1 MIKTVSVAN
10 QFGDEISTNFVGVY
24 EAPYVITK
32 IEGHG
37 PVGADINLT
46 QFATND
52 GAMYNSARVGE
63 RVLSLTL
70 AVVAQPGKTIE
81 HARRWIYKTYTVKT
95 RVTMVFTTDTGT
107 YIITG
112 YVEKCEPDIFD
123 KITKVKITI
132 VCPDPYFYSPAKT
145 VTSVAS
151 VKGGFEFPFA
161 DNITKTDGEVL
172 FSFGE
177 NGLRY
182 FANDPNIDAR
192 WVKSDKKGLNRYGQD
207 LSRLIEKIIPSAGM
221 QYEIDDAWR
230 TTYLNSMIDDMTSS
244 AVNIGVMSDLDRE
257 LGGTAYFLYVNNQK
271 SDVVT
276 WSSHAL
282 KFGEIQNSA
291 KLDMEY
297 SGSFDNGIVI
307 RSKLYGKLADIP
319 RIRYSDS
326 VNPASYLEIDMT
338 RIKNKIGEDFEKGD
352 YIEVGT
358 KNGDKYVRIW
368 HKNHWTSC
376 LNSVG
381 TNPYWPR
388 IRQGHNT
395 ITCLIMGDNINQ
407 YASEHEVEYD
417 IKHQGI

>member
-1 MIKTVSVAN
+1 MIKTVSVVN

-81 HARRWIYKTYTVKT
+81 HARRWIYKTYAVKN
-95 RVTMVFTTDTGT
+95 RVTMVFTADTGT
-107 YIITG
+107 YIMTG

-132 VCPDPYFYSPAKT
+132 VCPDPYFYSPTKM
-145 VTSVAS
+145 VTSVSS

-161 DNITKTDGEVL
+161 DNTTVASGEVL
-172 FSFGE
+172 FSIGAD
-177 NGLRY
+177 GLAY
-182 FANDPNIDAR
+182 YVNDPNIDAK
-192 WVKSDKKGLNRYGQD
+192 WVKSDKTGMDRYGRD
-207 LSRLIEKIIPSAGM
+207 MSRMVKKIVPSGGM
-221 QYEIDDAWR
+221 RYEIADYWNTA
-230 TTYLNSMIDDMTSS
+230 YLNSIVDDMSSS
-244 AVNIGVMSDLDRE
+244 AVNIGAMSEMDRE
-257 LGGTAYFLYVNNQK
+257 LGGTAYFLYISNVPG
-271 SDVVT
+271 VVVD
-276 WSSHAL
+276 WPSHTL
-282 KFGEIQNSA
+282 KFGEIQNRA

-297 SGSFDNGIVI
+297 SGSFDNGIII

-326 VNPASYLEIDMT
+326 VNSSSYLEINMT
-338 RIKNKIGEDFEKGD
+338 RVKDKIGEDFERGD

-358 KNGDKYVRIW
+358 KNGNKYVRIW

-376 LNSVG
+376 LNAVG

-388 IRQGHNT
+388 VQQGTNT
-395 ITCLIMGDNINQ
+395 ITCLIMGDNVNQ
-407 YASEHEVEYD
+407 YAAEHEVEYD

>member
-1 MIKTVSVAN
+1 MIKTVSVVN

-37 PVGADINLT
+37 PVGANINLT

-63 RVLSLTL
+63 RALSLTL

-81 HARRWIYKTYTVKT
+81 HARRWIYKTYTVKN

-107 YIITG
+107 YIMKG

-132 VCPDPYFYSPAKT
+132 ICPDPYFYAPAKT
-145 VTSVAS
+145 VTSVQS
-151 VKGGFEFPFA
+151 VKGSFEFPFA
-161 DNITKTDGEVL
+161 DNATEIGGEAL
-172 FSFGE
+172 LSIGE

-182 FANDPNIDAR
+182 FVNDPNIDAT
-192 WVKSDKKGLNRYGQD
+192 WVKSDKTGMNRYGQD
-207 LSRLIEKIIPSAGM
+207 MSRMVEKIVPSAGM
-221 QYEIDDAWR
+221 RYEIHDDWL

-244 AVNIGVMSDLDRE
+244 AVNIGVMNELDRE

-271 SDVVT
+271 SDVVKWT
-276 WSSHAL
+276 SHVL
-282 KFGEIQNSA
+282 KFGEINNSA

-297 SGSFDNGIVI
+297 SGSLDNGITI
-307 RSKLYGKLADIP
+307 RSKLYGKLVDIP

-326 VNPASYLEIDMT
+326 VNATSYLELNMT
-338 RIKNKIGEDFEKGD
+338 QVKNKIGEDFEKGD

-358 KNGDKYVRIW
+358 KNGNKYVRIW

-376 LNSVG
+376 LNAVG

-388 IRQGHNT
+388 IQQGQNT

-407 YASEHEVEYD
+407 YAAEHEIEYD
-417 IKHQGI
+417 VKYQGI

>member
-1 MIKTVSVAN
+1 MIKTVSVVN

-37 PVGADINLT
+37 PVGANINLT

-63 RVLSLTL
+63 RALSLTL

-81 HARRWIYKTYTVKT
+81 HARRWIYKTYAVKNH
-95 RVTMVFTTDTGT
+95 VTMVFTTDTGT
-107 YIITG
+107 YIMKG

-132 VCPDPYFYSPAKT
+132 VCPDPYFYAPAKT
-145 VTSVAS
+145 VANISS

-161 DNITKTDGEVL
+161 DNTTEINGEVL
-172 FSFGE
+172 LSIGE

-182 FANDPNIDAR
+182 FVNDPNIGAT
-192 WVKSDKKGLNRYGQD
+192 WVKSDKTGLNRYGQD
-207 LSRLIEKIIPSAGM
+207 MSRMVEKIVPQAGLR
-221 QYEIDDAWR
+221 YDIHDDWR
-230 TTYLNSMIDDMTSS
+230 TTYLNSMIDDMTIS
-244 AVNIGVMSDLDRE
+244 AVNIGVMSEADCE

-271 SDVVT
+271 SDVVK
-276 WSSHAL
+276 WPSHVL
-282 KFGEIQNSA
+282 KFGEIQSST

-297 SGSFDNGIVI
+297 YGSFDNGIVI
-307 RSKLYGKLADIP
+307 RSKLYGKLAEIP

-326 VNPASYLEIDMT
+326 VNSTSYLEIDMT
-338 RIKNKIGEDFEKGD
+338 RVKNKIGEDFDRGD

-358 KNGDKYVRIW
+358 KNGNKYVRIW

-376 LNSVG
+376 LNAVG

-388 IRQGHNT
+388 IQQGANT
-395 ITCLIMGDNINQ
+395 ITCLIMGDNMNQ
-407 YASEHEVEYD
+407 YAAEHEVEYD
-417 IKHQGI
+417 VKYQGI

>member
-1 MIKTVSVAN
+1 MIKTVSVVN

-63 RVLSLTL
+63 RALSLTL

-81 HARRWIYKTYTVKT
+81 HARRWIYKTYAVKN

-107 YIITG
+107 YIMTG

-132 VCPDPYFYSPAKT
+132 VCPDPYFYAPTKT
-145 VTSVAS
+145 VTNVSS
-151 VKGGFEFPFA
+151 VKGSFEFPFA
-161 DNITKTDGEVL
+161 DNTTEAGGKVL
-172 FSFGE
+172 FSIGE
-177 NGLRY
+177 DGQAYYVN
-182 FANDPNIDAR
+182 NPNVDAT
-192 WVKSDKKGLNRYGQD
+192 WVTSDKTGLDPYGRDMSRMVKKIVPSKGMR
-207 LSRLIEKIIPSAGM
+207 
-221 QYEIDDAWR
+221 YEIADYWK
-230 TTYLNSMIDDMTSS
+230 TTYLNSIVDDMTSS
-244 AVNIGVMSDLDRE
+244 AVSIGVISEMDRE
-257 LGGTAYFLYVNNQK
+257 LGGTAYFLYINNIPG
-271 SDVVT
+271 VVVD
-276 WSSHAL
+276 WPSHAL

-291 KLDMEY
+291 KLDLEY

-326 VNPASYLEIDMT
+326 INASSYLEINMT
-338 RIKNKIGEDFEKGD
+338 RVKDKIGEDFETGD

-358 KNGDKYVRIW
+358 KNGSKYVRIW

-388 IRQGHNT
+388 IRQGMNT
-395 ITCLIMGDNINQ
+395 IMCLIIGDNVNQ
-407 YASEHEVEYD
+407 YAAEHEVEYD
-417 IKHQGI
+417 VKHQGI

>member
-1 MIKTVSVAN
+1 MIKTVSVVN

-24 EAPYVITK
+24 AAPYVITK

-52 GAMYNSARVGE
+52 GAMYNSARVRE
-63 RVLSLTL
+63 RTVTLTL

-81 HARRWIYKTYTVKT
+81 HARRWIYNTYAVKN
-95 RVTMVFTTDTGT
+95 RVKMTFVTDTGT
-107 YIITG
+107 YIMTG
-112 YVEKCEPDIFD
+112 YVEKCEPDIFE

-132 VCPDPYFYSPAKT
+132 VCPDPYFYAPAK
-145 VTSVAS
+145 VVASISS

-161 DNITKTDGEVL
+161 DNLASIPDNTL
-172 FSFGE
+172 FSIGDDNTTHFVNNSE
-177 NGLRY
+177 
-182 FANDPNIDAR
+182 IDAE
-192 WVKSDKKGLNRYGQD
+192 WVKSDSVGLNRDGHD
-207 LSRLIEKIIPSAGM
+207 ISRIIEKIIPATGLK
-221 QYEIDDAWR
+221 YELDDGWR
-230 TTYLNSMIDDMTSS
+230 MKYITSMVDDMTDS
-244 AVNIGVMSDLDRE
+244 AVNIGVMSELDRE
-257 LGGTAYFLYVNNQK
+257 LGGAAYFLYIDK
-271 SDVVT
+271 SKSNVLK

-291 KLDMEY
+291 KLGMNY
-297 SGSFDNGIVI
+297 SGSFDNGVVI

-326 VNPASYLEIDMT
+326 VNPASYLEIDMAQV
-338 RIKNKIGEDFEKGD
+338 KNKIGEDFNKGD

-376 LNSVG
+376 LNAVG
-381 TNPYWPR
+381 KNPYWPR
-388 IRQGHNT
+388 IQQGANT
-395 ITCLIMGDNINQ
+395 ITCLIRGDNVNQ
-407 YASEHEVEYD
+407 YAADHEVEYD
-417 IKHQGI
+417 IKYQGI

>member
-395 ITCLIMGDNINQ
+395 ITCLLMGDNINQ

>member
-10 QFGDEISTNFVGVY
+10 QFGDKISTNFVGGY

-63 RVLSLTL
+63 RTISLTL

-81 HARRWIYKTYTVKT
+81 HARRWIYKTYAVKNH
-95 RVTMVFTTDTGT
+95 VEMAFVTDTGT
-107 YIITG
+107 YIMTG
-112 YVEKCEPDIFD
+112 YVEKCEPDIFE

-132 VCPDPYFYSPAKT
+132 VCPDPYFYSPTKIVA
-145 VTSVAS
+145 SVSS

-161 DNITKTDGEVL
+161 DNATGVTDKTLIAIGGDGLAWNV
-172 FSFGE
+172 
-177 NGLRY
+177 
-182 FANDPNIDAR
+182 NDPNIDAT
-192 WVKSDKKGLNRYGQD
+192 WIKSDRTGLNRYGRD
-207 LSRLIEKIIPSAGM
+207 MSRIVEKTIPSAGLR
-221 QYEIDDAWR
+221 YEIDDSWH
-230 TTYLNSMIDDMTSS
+230 TKYLNSMVDDMTSS
-244 AVNIGVMSDLDRE
+244 AVAIGVMRYVDLE
-257 LGGTAYFLYVNNQK
+257 LGGTAYFLYVSK
-271 SDVVT
+271 STNADNT
-276 WSSHAL
+276 WPNHVL

-291 KLDMEY
+291 KLGMEY

-326 VNPASYLEIDMT
+326 IHPASYLEIDMT
-338 RIKNKIGEDFEKGD
+338 RVKSKIGEDFEKGD
-352 YIEVGT
+352 CIEVGT

-376 LNSVG
+376 LNAVG

-388 IRQGHNT
+388 IQQGANT
-395 ITCLIMGDNINQ
+395 ITCLIMGDNVNQ
-407 YASEHEVEYD
+407 YAAEHEVKYD
-417 IKHQGI
+417 VKYQGI

>member
-1 MIKTVSVAN
+1 MIKTVSVVN
-10 QFGDEISTNFVGVY
+10 QFGDEISTNFVGAY

-63 RVLSLTL
+63 RTLSLTL

-81 HARRWIYKTYTVKT
+81 HARQWIYKTYAVKN
-95 RVTMVFTTDTGT
+95 RVEMAFVTDTGT
-107 YIITG
+107 YIMRG
-112 YVEKCEPDIFD
+112 YVEKCEPDIFE

-132 VCPDPYFYSPAKT
+132 VCPDPYFYAPAKK
-145 VTSVAS
+145 VTSISS

-161 DNITKTDGEVL
+161 DNATGIDNETLISID
-172 FSFGE
+172 E
-177 NGLRY
+177 NGV
-182 FANDPNIDAR
+182 AWSVNDPNIDTS
-192 WVKSDKKGLNRYGQD
+192 WVKSDRMGLNRYGQD
-207 LSRLIEKIIPSAGM
+207 MSRMVEKIISSVGLR
-221 QYEIDDAWR
+221 YEIDDSWHMK
-230 TTYLNSMIDDMTSS
+230 YLSSMIDDMTSS
-244 AVNIGVMSDLDRE
+244 AVAIGVMSEMDRE
-257 LGGTAYFLYVNNQK
+257 LGGTAYFLYVSK
-271 SDVVT
+271 STNADKA
-276 WSSHAL
+276 WPSHVL

-291 KLDMEY
+291 KLGMEY

-326 VNPASYLEIDMT
+326 INPTSYLEINMKWVKD
-338 RIKNKIGEDFEKGD
+338 KIGEDFEKGD

-358 KNGDKYVRIW
+358 KNGNKYVRIW
-368 HKNHWTSC
+368 HKNHWTTC
-376 LNSVG
+376 LNAVG

-388 IRQGHNT
+388 IKQGANT

-407 YASEHEVEYD
+407 FAAEHEVEYD
-417 IKHQGI
+417 IKYQGI

>member
-1 MIKTVSVAN
+1 MIKTASVVN

-37 PVGADINLT
+37 PVAADINLT

-63 RVLSLTL
+63 RALSLTL

-81 HARRWIYKTYTVKT
+81 HARQWIYKTYAVKN

-107 YIITG
+107 YITTG

-132 VCPDPYFYSPAKT
+132 VCPDPYFYANAKP
-145 VTSVAS
+145 VTSIQS

-161 DNITKTDGEVL
+161 DNATETKGEAL
-172 FSFGE
+172 FSVGE

-182 FANDPNIDAR
+182 FVNDPNIDAT
-192 WVKSDKKGLNRYGQD
+192 WVKSDKTGLNRYGQD
-207 LSRLIEKIIPSAGM
+207 LSRMVEKIVPAAGM
-221 QYEIDDAWR
+221 RYEIQDDWR
-230 TTYLNSMIDDMTSS
+230 TTYLNSMIDDMTTS
-244 AVNIGVMSDLDRE
+244 AVNIGVLSEPDRE

-271 SDVVT
+271 SDIVNWT
-276 WSSHAL
+276 SHAL

-326 VNPASYLEIDMT
+326 VNPTSYLELNMT
-338 RIKNKIGEDFEKGD
+338 QVKDKIGEDFETGD
-352 YIEVGT
+352 YVEVGT
-358 KNGDKYVRIW
+358 KNGNKYVRIW
-368 HKNHWTSC
+368 HKNHWTNC
-376 LNSVG
+376 LNAVG

-388 IRQGHNT
+388 IQQGRNT
-395 ITCLIMGDNINQ
+395 ITCLIWGDNMNQ
-407 YASEHEVEYD
+407 YAAEHEVEYD

>member
-1 MIKTVSVAN
+1 MIKTVSVVN
-10 QFGDEISTNFVGVY
+10 QFGDEISTNFVGAY

-52 GAMYNSARVGE
+52 GAMFNSARVRE
-63 RVLSLTL
+63 RTMTLTL

-81 HARRWIYKTYTVKT
+81 HARRWIYKTYAVKN
-95 RVTMVFTTDTGT
+95 RVEMAFVTDTGT
-107 YIITG
+107 YIMTG
-112 YVEKCEPDIFD
+112 YVEKCEPDIFE

-132 VCPDPYFYSPAKT
+132 VCPDPYFYAPAKT
-145 VTSVAS
+145 VTSISS

-161 DNITKTDGEVL
+161 DNTTYIDNETLMSIGD
-172 FSFGE
+172 
-177 NGLRY
+177 NGL
-182 FANDPNIDAR
+182 FWFVNDPNIDAT
-192 WVKSDKKGLNRYGQD
+192 WIKSDRTGLNRYGQD
-207 LSRLIEKIIPSAGM
+207 MSRMVEKICPQAGVR
-221 QYEIDDAWR
+221 YEIDESWR
-230 TTYLNSMIDDMTSS
+230 TKYLNSMIDDMTSS
-244 AVNIGVMSDLDRE
+244 AVNIGVMSEMDRE
-257 LGGTAYFLYVNNQK
+257 LGGTAYFLYVNKFK
-271 SDVVT
+271 SGKGV
-276 WSSHAL
+276 WPSHVL

-291 KLDMEY
+291 KLGMEY

-307 RSKLYGKLADIP
+307 RSKLYGKLVDIP

-326 VNPASYLEIDMT
+326 VNPTLFLEIDMT
-338 RIKNKIGEDFEKGD
+338 RVKDKIGEDFEKGD

-368 HKNHWTSC
+368 HRNHWTSC
-376 LNSVG
+376 LNAVG

-388 IRQGHNT
+388 IQQGANT
-395 ITCLIMGDNINQ
+395 ITCLIVGDNVTQ
-407 YASEHEVEYD
+407 YAAEHEVEYD

>member
-1 MIKTVSVAN
+1 MIKAVSVVN
-10 QFGDEISTNFVGVY
+10 QFGDEISTKFVGTY

-32 IEGHG
+32 IENHG

-81 HARRWIYKTYTVKT
+81 HARRWIYKTYAVKN

-107 YIITG
+107 YIMTG

-132 VCPDPYFYSPAKT
+132 VCPDPYFYAPAKT
-145 VTSVAS
+145 VASIRS
-151 VKGGFEFPFA
+151 VKGSFEFPFA
-161 DNITKTDGEVL
+161 DNATEINDEAL
-172 FSFGE
+172 FSVGE

-182 FANDPNIDAR
+182 YVNDPNIDAA
-192 WVKSDKKGLNRYGQD
+192 WIKSDKTGLNRYGQD
-207 LSRLIEKIIPSAGM
+207 VSRLIEKIVPVAGM
-221 QYEIDDAWR
+221 RYEIDDDWR
-230 TTYLNSMIDDMTSS
+230 TTYLNSMIDDMTNS
-244 AVNIGVMSDLDRE
+244 AMNIGVMNEMDRG

-271 SDVVT
+271 SDVVKWT
-276 WSSHAL
+276 SHAL
-282 KFGEIQNSA
+282 KFGEIQNSE

-297 SGSFDNGIVI
+297 SGSFDNGIII
-307 RSKLYGKLADIP
+307 RSKLYGKLSDIP

-326 VNPASYLEIDMT
+326 VNPTSYLELNMT
-338 RIKNKIGEDFEKGD
+338 QVKNKIGEDFEKGD

-358 KNGDKYVRIW
+358 KNGNKYVRIW
-368 HKNHWTSC
+368 HKNHWTRC
-376 LNSVG
+376 LNAVG

-388 IRQGHNT
+388 IQQGRNT
-395 ITCLIMGDNINQ
+395 IICLIMGDNINQ
-407 YASEHEVEYD
+407 YAAEHEVEYD
-417 IKHQGI
+417 VKHQGI

>member
-1 MIKTVSVAN
+1 MIKTVSVVN

-37 PVGADINLT
+37 PVGANINLT

-81 HARRWIYKTYTVKT
+81 HARQWIYKTYAVKN

-107 YIITG
+107 YIMTG

-132 VCPDPYFYSPAKT
+132 VCPDPYFYAPAKT
-145 VTSVAS
+145 VTSISS

-161 DNITKTDGEVL
+161 DNATEVNSEVL
-172 FSFGE
+172 LSIGE

-182 FANDPNIDAR
+182 FVNDPNVDAV
-192 WVKSDKKGLNRYGQD
+192 WVKSDKTGLNRYGQD
-207 LSRLIEKIIPSAGM
+207 MSRMFEKIVPSAGM
-221 QYEIDDAWR
+221 RYEIDDDWR

-244 AVNIGVMSDLDRE
+244 AVNTGVMSELDRE

-271 SDVVT
+271 SDVVK
-276 WSSHAL
+276 WPSHAL

-297 SGSFDNGIVI
+297 SGAVDNGVVI

-326 VNPASYLEIDMT
+326 VNPTLYLEIDMT
-338 RIKNKIGEDFEKGD
+338 RVKDKIGEDFEKGD

-358 KNGDKYVRIW
+358 KNGNKYIRIW
-368 HKNHWTSC
+368 HKSHWTSC
-376 LNSVG
+376 LNAVG

-388 IRQGHNT
+388 IQQGANT
-395 ITCLIMGDNINQ
+395 ITCLIMGDNMNQ
-407 YASEHEVEYD
+407 YAAEHEIEYD
-417 IKHQGI
+417 VKHQGI

>member
-1 MIKTVSVAN
+1 MIKTVSVVN
-10 QFGDEISTNFVGVY
+10 QFGDEISTNFVGAY

-63 RVLSLTL
+63 RTMTLTL

-81 HARRWIYKTYTVKT
+81 HARQWIYKTYTVKN
-95 RVTMVFTTDTGT
+95 RVKMAFVTDTGT
-107 YIITG
+107 YIMTG

-132 VCPDPYFYSPAKT
+132 VCPDPYFYAPAKT
-145 VTSVAS
+145 VTSISS

-161 DNITKTDGEVL
+161 DNTTYIDNETL
-172 FSFGE
+172 MSIGE
-177 NGLRY
+177 NGM
-182 FANDPNIDAR
+182 FWFVNDPNIDAT
-192 WVKSDKKGLNRYGQD
+192 WIKSDRTGLNRYGQD
-207 LSRLIEKIIPSAGM
+207 MSRIVEKTVPQAGLR
-221 QYEIDDAWR
+221 YEIDDGWR
-230 TTYLNSMIDDMTSS
+230 TKYLNSMIDDMTNS
-244 AVNIGVMSDLDRE
+244 AVNIGAMSEVDRD
-257 LGGTAYFLYVNNQK
+257 LGGTAYFLYVNKFK
-271 SDVVT
+271 SGKGT
-276 WSSHAL
+276 WPSHVL

-297 SGSFDNGIVI
+297 SGSFDNGVVI
-307 RSKLYGKLADIP
+307 RSKLYGKLTNIP

-326 VNPASYLEIDMT
+326 VNPTSYLEINMKWVKD
-338 RIKNKIGEDFEKGD
+338 KIGEDFEKGD

-358 KNGDKYVRIW
+358 KNGNKYVRIW
-368 HKNHWTSC
+368 HKNHWTNC
-376 LNSVG
+376 LNAVG

-388 IRQGHNT
+388 VRQGANT
-395 ITCLIMGDNINQ
+395 ILCLIMGDNVNQ
-407 YASEHEVEYD
+407 YAAEHEIEYD
-417 IKHQGI
+417 IKYQGI

>member
-63 RVLSLTL
+63 RTISLTL

-81 HARRWIYKTYTVKT
+81 HARRWIYKTYAVKNHVKMT
-95 RVTMVFTTDTGT
+95 FTTDTGT
-107 YIITG
+107 YIMNG
-112 YVEKCEPDIFD
+112 HVEKCEPDIFE

-132 VCPDPYFYSPAKT
+132 VCPDPYFYAPAKT
-145 VTSVAS
+145 VTSISS
-151 VKGGFEFPFA
+151 VKGGFEFPFN
-161 DNITKTDGEVL
+161 DNATGI
-172 FSFGE
+172 
-177 NGLRY
+177 
-182 FANDPNIDAR
+182 NDKNLLSIDDRGTPYYVNNPNIDAE
-192 WVKSDKKGLNRYGQD
+192 WVKSNKTGMNRYGQD
-207 LSRLIEKIIPSAGM
+207 MSRMFEKIIPAVGLR
-221 QYEIDDAWR
+221 YEVDDSWA
-230 TTYLNSMIDDMTSS
+230 TPYLNSFVDDMTNS
-244 AVNIGVMSDLDRE
+244 AVSLGVMSEMDSN
-257 LGGTAYFLYVNNQK
+257 LGGTAYFLYV
-271 SDVVT
+271 
-276 WSSHAL
+276 SSNTTPDGAWPSHVL
-282 KFGEIQNSA
+282 KFGEIQNSE
-291 KLDMEY
+291 KLNMEY

-326 VNPASYLEIDMT
+326 IHPTSYLEINMERVKD
-338 RIKNKIGEDFEKGD
+338 KIGEDFERGD

-358 KNGDKYVRIW
+358 KNGNKYVRIW
-368 HKNHWTSC
+368 HKNHWTPC
-376 LNSVG
+376 LNAVG

-388 IRQGHNT
+388 IQQGANT
-395 ITCLIMGDNINQ
+395 ITCLIMGDNTSQ
-407 YASEHEVEYD
+407 YAAEHEVEYD
-417 IKHQGI
+417 VKYQGI

>member
-37 PVGADINLT
+37 PVSADINLT

-81 HARRWIYKTYTVKT
+81 HARRWIYKTYAVKN

-107 YIITG
+107 YIVKG

-123 KITKVKITI
+123 KITKAKITI
-132 VCPDPYFYSPAKT
+132 VCPDPYFYTPAKT
-145 VTSVAS
+145 VTSISS

-161 DNITKTDGEVL
+161 DNTTAINSEVL
-172 FSFGE
+172 FSIGE

-182 FANDPNIDAR
+182 FVNNPDTDAA
-192 WVKSDKKGLNRYGQD
+192 WVKSDKTGLNRYGQD
-207 LSRLIEKIIPSAGM
+207 MSRMVEKIVPESGM
-221 QYEIDDAWR
+221 RYEIDADWR

-244 AVNIGVMSDLDRE
+244 AMNTGVMSEMDRE
-257 LGGTAYFLYVNNQK
+257 LGGTAYFLYVNNRK

-276 WSSHAL
+276 WPSHAL

-291 KLDMEY
+291 KLDTEY
-297 SGSFDNGIVI
+297 PGSFGNGIVI

-326 VNPASYLEIDMT
+326 INPTSYLEIDMA
-338 RIKNKIGEDFEKGD
+338 RIKNKINEDFEKGD

-358 KNGDKYVRIW
+358 KNGNKYVRIW

-376 LNSVG
+376 LNAVG

-388 IRQGHNT
+388 IQQGANT
-395 ITCLIMGDNINQ
+395 ITCLIMGDNANQ
-407 YASEHEVEYD
+407 YAAEHEIEYD

>member
-1 MIKTVSVAN
+1 MIKTVSVVN
-10 QFGDEISTNFVGVY
+10 QFGDEISTNFVGAY

-52 GAMYNSARVGE
+52 GAMFNSARVGE
-63 RVLSLTL
+63 RTLSLTL

-81 HARRWIYKTYTVKT
+81 HARRWIYKTYAVKNH
-95 RVTMVFTTDTGT
+95 VEMAFVTDTGV
-107 YIITG
+107 YIMTG
-112 YVEKCEPDIFD
+112 YVEKCEPDIFE

-132 VCPDPYFYSPAKT
+132 VCPDPYFYAPAKT
-145 VTSVAS
+145 VTSVSS

-161 DNITKTDGEVL
+161 DNTTNITNETL
-172 FSFGE
+172 FSIGE
-177 NGLRY
+177 NGLLY
-182 FANDPNIDAR
+182 FVNDPNVDAT
-192 WVKSDKKGLNRYGQD
+192 WVKSDRTGLNRYGQD
-207 LSRLIEKIIPSAGM
+207 MSRMVEKINIQAGLR
-221 QYEIDDAWR
+221 YEIDTDWR
-230 TTYLNSMIDDMTSS
+230 TKYLNSMVDDMTNS
-244 AVNIGVMSDLDRE
+244 AVNIGVMSETDRD
-257 LGGTAYFLYVNNQK
+257 LGGTAYFLYVNNLK
-271 SDVVT
+271 SGVVT
-276 WSSHAL
+276 WPSHVL

-297 SGSFDNGIVI
+297 SGSFDNGIII

-326 VNPASYLEIDMT
+326 VNPTSYIEIDMA
-338 RIKNKIGEDFEKGD
+338 RVKNKIGEDFEKGD

-358 KNGDKYVRIW
+358 KNGNKYVRIW

-376 LNSVG
+376 LNAVG
-381 TNPYWPR
+381 THPYWPR
-388 IRQGHNT
+388 IRQGANT

-407 YASEHEVEYD
+407 YAAEHEVEYD
-417 IKHQGI
+417 VKHQGI

>member
-1 MIKTVSVAN
+1 MIKTVSVVN

-63 RVLSLTL
+63 RALSLTL

-81 HARRWIYKTYTVKT
+81 HARQWIYKTYAVKNL
-95 RVTMVFTTDTGT
+95 VKIIFTTDTGV
-107 YIITG
+107 YIMTG
-112 YVEKCEPDIFD
+112 YVEKCEPDIFE

-132 VCPDPYFYSPAKT
+132 VCPDPYFYAPAKT
-145 VTSVAS
+145 VASIQS

-161 DNITKTDGEVL
+161 DNATAVNDEVL
-172 FSFGE
+172 FSVGE

-182 FANDPNIDAR
+182 FVNDPNVDAT
-192 WVKSDKKGLNRYGQD
+192 WVKSDKTGLNRYGQD
-207 LSRLIEKIIPSAGM
+207 MSRMVEKIVPVAGM
-221 QYEIDDAWR
+221 RYEIDDDWR

-244 AVNIGVMSDLDRE
+244 AVNIGVMSKVDCE
-257 LGGTAYFLYVNNQK
+257 LGGTAYFLYVNNKK
-271 SDVVT
+271 SDAVEWT
-276 WSSHAL
+276 SHAL
-282 KFGEIQNSA
+282 KFGKIQNSA

-297 SGSFDNGIVI
+297 TGSFDNGVVI

-326 VNPASYLEIDMT
+326 VNPTSYLELDMT
-338 RIKNKIGEDFEKGD
+338 QVKNKIGEDFEKGD

-358 KNGDKYVRIW
+358 KNGNKYVRIW
-368 HKNHWTSC
+368 HKNHWTNC

-388 IRQGHNT
+388 IQQGRNT
-395 ITCLIMGDNINQ
+395 ITCLIMGDNVNQ
-407 YASEHEVEYD
+407 YAAEHEVEYD
-417 IKHQGI
+417 VKHQGI

>member
-1 MIKTVSVAN
+1 MIKTVSVVN

-63 RVLSLTL
+63 RALSLTL

-81 HARRWIYKTYTVKT
+81 HARRWIYKTYAVKN

-107 YIITG
+107 YIMTG

-123 KITKVKITI
+123 KIAKVKITI
-132 VCPDPYFYSPAKT
+132 VCPDPYFYAPAKT
-145 VTSVAS
+145 VASISSVE
-151 VKGGFEFPFA
+151 GGFEFPFA
-161 DNITKTDGEVL
+161 DNTTNVNGDVL
-172 FSFGE
+172 FSIGE
-177 NGLRY
+177 DGRAHYVN
-182 FANDPNIDAR
+182 NPNIDAA
-192 WVKSDKKGLNRYGQD
+192 WIKSDKIGLD
-207 LSRLIEKIIPSAGM
+207 LQGRDMSRMVKKIIPSLGM
-221 QYEIDDAWR
+221 SYKIADYWNTD
-230 TTYLNSMIDDMTSS
+230 YLNSIIDDMSSS
-244 AVNIGVMSDLDRE
+244 AVNVGVMSELDHE
-257 LGGTAYFLYVNNQK
+257 LGGTAYFLYVTNVPG
-271 SDVVT
+271 VVVD
-276 WSSHAL
+276 WPSHAL

-297 SGSFDNGIVI
+297 SGSLDNGIVI
-307 RSKLYGKLADIP
+307 RSKLYGKIADIP

-326 VNPASYLEIDMT
+326 VNASSYLEINMT
-338 RIKNKIGEDFEKGD
+338 RIKDKIGEDFERGD

-358 KNGDKYVRIW
+358 KNGNKYVRIW
-368 HKNHWTSC
+368 HKNHWTNC
-376 LNSVG
+376 LNAIG

-388 IRQGHNT
+388 IQQGANT
-395 ITCLIMGDNINQ
+395 ITCLIMGDNVNQ
-407 YASEHEVEYD
+407 YAAEHEVEYD
-417 IKHQGI
+417 VKYQGI

>member
-1 MIKTVSVAN
+1 MIKTVSVVN
-10 QFGDEISTNFVGVY
+10 QFGDEISTNFVGAY

-63 RVLSLTL
+63 RTMTLTL

-81 HARRWIYKTYTVKT
+81 HARRWIYKTYAVKN
-95 RVTMVFTTDTGT
+95 RVEMAFVTDTGT

-112 YVEKCEPDIFD
+112 YVEKCEPDIFE

-132 VCPDPYFYSPAKT
+132 VCPDPYFYAPANT
-145 VTSVAS
+145 VKSISS

-161 DNITKTDGEVL
+161 DNATGTTNETLMSIGTDGNVHVV
-172 FSFGE
+172 
-177 NGLRY
+177 N
-182 FANDPNIDAR
+182 NPHVDAE
-192 WVKSDKKGLNRYGQD
+192 WIKSTRPGLNRYGQD
-207 LSRLIEKIIPSAGM
+207 MSRMVEKIIPSVGLR
-221 QYEIDDAWR
+221 YEIDDDW
-230 TTYLNSMIDDMTSS
+230 TTKYLNSMIDDMTRS
-244 AVNIGVMSDLDRE
+244 AVNIGVMDELDRE
-257 LGGTAYFLYVNNQK
+257 LGGTAYFLYINASTK
-271 SDVVT
+271 TDT
-276 WSSHAL
+276 AWPSHAL

-291 KLDMEY
+291 RLNVEY
-297 SGSFDNGIVI
+297 PGSFDNGIVI
-307 RSKLYGKLADIP
+307 RSKLYGKLVNIP

-326 VNPASYLEIDMT
+326 VKPTSYLEIDMT
-338 RIKNKIGEDFEKGD
+338 RVKDKIGEDFEKGD

-368 HKNHWTSC
+368 HKRHWTAC
-376 LNSVG
+376 LNAVG

-388 IRQGHNT
+388 IQQGVNT
-395 ITCLIMGDNINQ
+395 ITCLIMGDNVNQ
-407 YASEHEVEYD
+407 YAAEHEVEYSV
-417 IKHQGI
+417 KHQGI

>member
-1 MIKTVSVAN
+1 MIKTVSVVN

-37 PVGADINLT
+37 PVGANINLT

-63 RVLSLTL
+63 RALSLTL

-81 HARRWIYKTYTVKT
+81 HARRWIYKTYSVKN
-95 RVTMVFTTDTGT
+95 RVTLVFTTDTGT
-107 YIITG
+107 YIIKG

-132 VCPDPYFYSPAKT
+132 VCPDPYFYAPAKT
-145 VTSVAS
+145 VTNIQS

-161 DNITKTDGEVL
+161 DNTIAINGETL
-172 FSFGE
+172 FSFVE

-182 FANDPNIDAR
+182 FVNDPNIDAT
-192 WVKSDKKGLNRYGQD
+192 WVKSDKTGLNRYGQD
-207 LSRLIEKIIPSAGM
+207 MSRMVEKIVPSAGM
-221 QYEIDDAWR
+221 RYEIHDEWR
-230 TTYLNSMIDDMTSS
+230 TTYLNSMIDDMTNS
-244 AVNIGVMSDLDRE
+244 AVNIGVMSELDRD

-271 SDVVT
+271 SDVVK
-276 WSSHAL
+276 WPSHAL
-282 KFGEIQNSA
+282 KFGEIQSNA

-297 SGSFDNGIVI
+297 SGSFDNGVVI
-307 RSKLYGKLADIP
+307 RSKLYGKLVDIP

-326 VNPASYLEIDMT
+326 VNPTSYLELDM
-338 RIKNKIGEDFEKGD
+338 KQVKDKIGEDFEKGD

-358 KNGDKYVRIW
+358 KNGNKYVRIW

-376 LNSVG
+376 LNAVG

-388 IRQGHNT
+388 IQQGRNT

-407 YASEHEVEYD
+407 YAAMHEVEYD
-417 IKHQGI
+417 TKHQGI

>member
-1 MIKTVSVAN
+1 MIKTVSVVN

-63 RVLSLTL
+63 RALSLTL

-81 HARRWIYKTYTVKT
+81 HARRWIYKTYAVKN

-107 YIITG
+107 YITTG
-112 YVEKCEPDIFD
+112 YVEKCEPDIFE

-132 VCPDPYFYSPAKT
+132 VCPDPYFYAPANT
-145 VTSVAS
+145 VTSILS

-161 DNITKTDGEVL
+161 DNTTAVSGEVL
-172 FSFGE
+172 FSIGE
-177 NGLRY
+177 NGQLY
-182 FANDPNIDAR
+182 YVNDPNTDAT
-192 WVKSDKKGLNRYGQD
+192 WVKSDKVGLNRYGQD
-207 LSRLIEKIIPSAGM
+207 MSRMVEKIVPKAGLR
-221 QYEIDDAWR
+221 YEIYEDWKR
-230 TTYLNSMIDDMTSS
+230 QYLTSMADDMTSS
-244 AVNIGVMSDLDRE
+244 AVNIGVMSEADRE
-257 LGGTAYFLYVNNQK
+257 LGGAAYFLYVNDRK
-271 SDVVT
+271 HDVVK
-276 WSSHAL
+276 WPSHVL
-282 KFGEIQNSA
+282 TFGEIQNSA
-291 KLDMEY
+291 KLEMEY
-297 SGSFDNGIVI
+297 SGSFSNGIVI
-307 RSKLYGKLADIP
+307 RSKLYGKLANIP

-326 VNPASYLEIDMT
+326 VNPTSYLEIDMT
-338 RIKNKIGEDFEKGD
+338 RVKNKIMEDFERGD

-358 KNGDKYVRIW
+358 KNGNKYVRIW

-376 LNSVG
+376 LNAVG

-388 IRQGHNT
+388 IQQGQNT
-395 ITCLIMGDNINQ
+395 ITCLIMGDNVSQ
-407 YASEHEVEYD
+407 YAAEHEVEYD

>member
-10 QFGDEISTNFVGVY
+10 QFGDKISTNFVGVY

-63 RVLSLTL
+63 RALSLTL

-81 HARRWIYKTYTVKT
+81 HARRWIYRTYAVKN

-107 YIITG
+107 YIMTG

-123 KITKVKITI
+123 KITKVKITV

-145 VTSVAS
+145 VTSIQS
-151 VKGGFEFPFA
+151 VKGCFEFPFA
-161 DNITKTDGEVL
+161 DNATEIDNEGL

-177 NGLRY
+177 NGRRY
-182 FANDPNIDAR
+182 YVNDPNVDAT
-192 WVKSDKKGLNRYGQD
+192 WVKSGKAGLNRYGQD
-207 LSRLIEKIIPSAGM
+207 MSRMIEKIVPAAGM
-221 QYEIDDAWR
+221 QYEINDDWR
-230 TTYLNSMIDDMTSS
+230 TTYFNSMVDDMTSS
-244 AVNIGVMSDLDRE
+244 AANIGVMSEIDRD

-271 SDVVT
+271 SDAVK
-276 WSSHAL
+276 WPSHAL
-282 KFGEIQNSA
+282 KFGEIQHSA

-297 SGSFDNGIVI
+297 SGSFDNGVVI

-326 VNPASYLEIDMT
+326 VNPISYLEIDMGQV
-338 RIKNKIGEDFEKGD
+338 KGKIGENFENGD

-358 KNGDKYVRIW
+358 RNGDKYVRIW

-376 LNSVG
+376 LNAVG

-388 IRQGHNT
+388 IQQGANT
-395 ITCLIMGDNINQ
+395 ITCLIMGDNVNQ
-407 YASEHEVEYD
+407 YAAEHEVEYD
-417 IKHQGI
+417 IKYQGI

>member
-1 MIKTVSVAN
+1 MIKTVSVVN
-10 QFGDEISTNFVGVY
+10 QFGDEISTKFVGAY

-63 RVLSLTL
+63 RTLTLTL

-81 HARRWIYKTYTVKT
+81 HARRWIYKTYAVKN
-95 RVTMVFTTDTGT
+95 RVEMAFVTDTGT
-107 YIITG
+107 YIMTG
-112 YVEKCEPDIFD
+112 YVEKCEPDIFE

-132 VCPDPYFYSPAKT
+132 VCPDPYFYAPAKT
-145 VTSVAS
+145 VTSISS

-161 DNITKTDGEVL
+161 DNTTNITNETLMSIGD
-172 FSFGE
+172 
-177 NGLRY
+177 NGL
-182 FANDPNIDAR
+182 FWFVNNPNDAT
-192 WVKSDKKGLNRYGQD
+192 WTKSDRTGLNRYGQD
-207 LSRLIEKIIPSAGM
+207 MSRIVEKVIPQAGLR
-221 QYEIDDAWR
+221 YEIDDDWR
-230 TTYLNSMIDDMTSS
+230 TKYLNSMIDDMTSS
-244 AVNIGVMSDLDRE
+244 AVNIGVMSEPDRD
-257 LGGTAYFLYVNNQK
+257 LGGTAYFLYVNNMK
-271 SDVVT
+271 SGAVT
-276 WSSHAL
+276 WPSHVL

-297 SGSFDNGIVI
+297 SGSFDNGVTI
-307 RSKLYGKLADIP
+307 RSRLYGKLADIP

-326 VNPASYLEIDMT
+326 INPVSYLEIDMT
-338 RIKNKIGEDFEKGD
+338 RVKDKIGEDFEKGD

-358 KNGDKYVRIW
+358 KNGNKYVRIW

-376 LNSVG
+376 LNAVG

-388 IRQGHNT
+388 IQQGANT
-395 ITCLIMGDNINQ
+395 ITCLIMGDDVNQ
-407 YASEHEVEYD
+407 YAAEHEVEYD